1 MPAPLDRSPLLGE
14 SYELGEDF
22 RVRLRMARS
31 SDLLPIRALLAS
43 KHREPEAEV
52 TALVQFDP
60 RRRCVICATAS
71 AQLESFNPAT
81 GELVGTVAVTAPE
94 DVPAVVDSI
103 AEVQPFWAQLTLE
116 DRARYLERTA
126 QVLIDEGD
134 DIRELIVR
142 EQGKPRTEA

>member
-60 RRRCVICATAS
+60 RRRCVICATALIDS
-71 AQLESFNPAT
+71 AET
-81 GELVGTVAVTAPE
+81 LVGVGAIDIDGDATAEPDTLLVADEHA
-94 DVPAVVDSI
+94 AQI
-103 AEVQPFWAQLTLE
+103 AELLAGALIARAVHAA
-116 DRARYLERTA
+116 RARA
-126 QVLIDEGD
+126 
-134 DIRELIVR
+134 
-142 EQGKPRTEA
+142 A

>member
-60 RRRCVICATAS
+60 RRRCVICAS
-71 AQLESFNPAT
+71 ALIDSTET
-81 GELVGTVAVTAPE
+81 LIGVGLIELDGDDAAMPRVLIVDPRYPRVAELLTHAL
-94 DVPAVVDSI
+94 I
-103 AEVQPFWAQLTLE
+103 A
-116 DRARYLERTA
+116 RARQAARA
-126 QVLIDEGD
+126 
-134 DIRELIVR
+134 R
-142 EQGKPRTEA
+142 AA